1 MRQRPTRGPATA
13 LLLGGLLVSACAPTT
28 QLHGYMPSDADIA
41 KIRPGVDTTVTVEEA
56 LGLPSGNGVLRD
68 SAWYYV
74 ESRLENYTYHEPGVI
89 DRRILAVHYTG
100 DGVVR
105 SVDRYGIQDG
115 RIVNLSVETTGTGGR
130 EMGVLEQLF
139 GNLLNLDASQF
150 QDR

>member
-74 ESRLENYTYHEPGVI
+74 ESRFENYTYHAPRVI
-89 DRRILAVHYTG
+89 DRRILAVNYTG

-150 QDR
+150 EDQ

>member
-28 QLHGYMPSDADIA
+28 QVHGYMPSEADIA

-56 LGLPSGNGVLRD
+56 LGLPSGNGILRD

-74 ESRLENYTYHEPGVI
+74 ESRFENYTYHAPRVI
-89 DRRILAVHYTG
+89 DRRILAVNYTG

-105 SVDRYGIQDG
+105 SVERYGIQDG
-115 RIVNLSVETTGTGGR
+115 RIVNLSIETTGTGGR

>member
-74 ESRLENYTYHEPGVI
+74 ESRFENYTYHAPRVI
-89 DRRILAVHYTG
+89 DRRILAVNYTG